1 MTYDTAF
8 RFQQAVDP
16 SALST
21 LSSAVHGL
29 SAAIEDCRR
38 SGNAAE
44 TDPAV
49 LMLARHLGAVA
60 TANGRSDAALRQ
72 DCMAAIS
79 DLRHKP
85 MLVTLA
91 YRGVAYDADAKKAFH
106 SEARKALSR
115 LAEALGFER
124 SEFDIRSSP
133 GGIAVSGEIILHCD
147 ELYVT
152 VSCGGFS
159 QNGEIMYRRCNGRRD
174 YSGMRNH
181 YAGIRELTNAGV
193 FAARLCR
200 DLGLAVPVSDDRLV
214 V

>member
-1 MTYDTAF
+1 MSYDTAF

-16 SALST
+16 SALTT
-21 LSSAVHGL
+21 LASAVHGL

-38 SGNAAE
+38 SGSAAE

-49 LMLARHLGAVA
+49 LMLARHLGSVA
-60 TANGRSDAALRQ
+60 AANGRTDSALRQ

-79 DLRHKP
+79 DLRRKP

-106 SEARKALSR
+106 SEARKALAR
-115 LAEALGFER
+115 LAEALGYER
-124 SEFDIRSSP
+124 GDYEIRSNP
-133 GGIAVSGEIILHCD
+133 GGVAVSGDVILHSD

-159 QNGEIMYRRCNGRRD
+159 HNGEIMYRRCNGRRD
-174 YSGMRNH
+174 YTGMRNH
-181 YAGIRELTNAGV
+181 YAGIRELTNAGA
-193 FAARLCR
+193 FAAKLCR
-200 DLGLAVPVSDDRLV
+200 DLGFAVPNADARLAA
-214 V
+214 

>member
-1 MTYDTAF
+1 MHYDTAF

-38 SGNAAE
+38 SGTAAE

-49 LMLARHLGAVA
+49 LILARHLGTVA
-60 TANGRSDAALRQ
+60 AANSRTDAALRQ

-79 DLRHKP
+79 DLRRKP

-91 YRGVAYDADAKKAFH
+91 YRGVAYDAEAKKAFH
-106 SEARKALSR
+106 SEARKALGR
-115 LAEALGFER
+115 LAESLGYER
-124 SEFDIRSSP
+124 CNFDIRSNP
-133 GGIAVSGEIILHCD
+133 GGVTVSGDVILHSD

-159 QNGEIMYRRCNGRRD
+159 HNGEIMYRRCKGRRD
-174 YSGMRNH
+174 YTGDRNR
-181 YAGIRELTNAGV
+181 YAGIRELTNPGV
-193 FAARLCR
+193 FAAKLCR
-200 DLGLAVPVSDDRLV
+200 DLGLAVPAADDRLV
-214 V
+214 A

>member
-1 MTYDTAF
+1 MSYDTAF

-16 SALST
+16 SALTT
-21 LSSAVHGL
+21 LASAVLGL

-38 SGNAAE
+38 SGSAAE

-49 LMLARHLGAVA
+49 LMLARHLGSVA
-60 TANGRSDAALRQ
+60 AANGRTDSALRQ
-72 DCMAAIS
+72 DCMEAIS
-79 DLRHKP
+79 DLRRKP

-106 SEARKALSR
+106 SEARKALAR
-115 LAEALGFER
+115 LAEALGYER
-124 SEFDIRSSP
+124 GDYEIRSNP
-133 GGIAVSGEIILHCD
+133 GGVAVSGDVILHSD

-174 YSGMRNH
+174 YTGMRNH
-181 YAGIRELTNAGV
+181 YAGIRELTNAGA
-193 FAARLCR
+193 FAVKLCR
-200 DLGLAVPVSDDRLV
+200 DLGLAVPNAGARLV
-214 V
+214 A

>member
-21 LSSAVHGL
+21 LTSAVHGL
-29 SAAIEDCRR
+29 AAAIEDCRR

-79 DLRHKP
+79 DLRRKP

-91 YRGVAYDADAKKAFH
+91 YRGVAFDANPKRAFP
-106 SEARKALSR
+106 SEARKALMSMRSR
-115 LAEALGFER
+115 KAPSCA
-124 SEFDIRSSP
+124 SP
-133 GGIAVSGEIILHCD
+133 
-147 ELYVT
+147 
-152 VSCGGFS
+152 
-159 QNGEIMYRRCNGRRD
+159 
-174 YSGMRNH
+174 
-181 YAGIRELTNAGV
+181 
-193 FAARLCR
+193 
-200 DLGLAVPVSDDRLV
+200 
-214 V
+214 

>member
-21 LSSAVHGL
+21 LASAVHGL

-79 DLRHKP
+79 DLRRKP

-106 SEARKALSR
+106 SEGRKALSR

-133 GGIAVSGEIILHCD
+133 GGIAVSGEIILHSD

-181 YAGIRELTNAGV
+181 HAGIRELTNAGV

-200 DLGLAVPVSDDRLV
+200 DLGLAVPVSDERLV
-214 V
+214 A